1 MTAGDTHLPGIRG
14 FQFLLTGLHSA
25 RMMDSEERFV
35 IIMKPVT
42 L

>member
-1 MTAGDTHLPGIRG
+1 MIAGDTHLPGIRG

-25 RMMDSEERFV
+25 RMIDSEDRFV
-35 IIMKPVT
+35 IVIKPVT